1 VFAEDDVH
9 VARASIPRAM
19 TEATDAPF
27 DIAALGAT
35 PIEIPLVAAISIAAR
50 GEIESLRRG
59 DAWLPGTFTIARND
73 VGWSGTVVLCSGASE
88 RGAGAKVDGSK
99 CVLADESVSLPWE
112 PLMDGKDALSES
124 MGDVPVV
131 VRVEIG
137 TAQMPAREWAK
148 LGAGDVV
155 TLGKRIGE
163 HVVLRVAGEEVAR
176 GELVEVEGEIGVRI
190 VSR

>member
-1 VFAEDDVH
+1 
-9 VARASIPRAM
+9 
-19 TEATDAPF
+19 
-27 DIAALGAT
+27 
-35 PIEIPLVAAISIAAR
+35 
-50 GEIESLRRG
+50 
-59 DAWLPGTFTIARND
+59 
-73 VGWSGTVVLCSGASE
+73 
-88 RGAGAKVDGSK
+88 
-99 CVLADESVSLPWE
+99 
-112 PLMDGKDALSES
+112 MDGKDALSES

-137 TAQMPAREWAK
+137 MVQLPAREWAK
-148 LGAGDVV
+148 LSTGDVL